1 MTMSR
6 FPVHS
11 IETAPAGSR
20 EGLQAARARFGF
32 VPNLLGML
40 AGSPA
45 ALGAYLGVTE
55 AFGAGTLTEVE
66 RQVVLLTVSHH
77 HECHY
82 CMAAHSAGATMA
94 GIAPEVLE
102 ALRRGEPL
110 PDARLEA
117 LRRTT
122 DRLVTSRGWISQEET
137 GAFLAAGFTEAQLLE
152 VIAGIALKTISNYAN
167 HLAGTP
173 LDAPFAKFAWTKPE
187 PATAGQPVR

>member
-1 MTMSR
+1 MSR

-20 EGLQAARARFGF
+20 EGLQAAKARFGF

-66 RQVVLLTVSHH
+66 RQVVLLTVSRQ

-82 CMAAHSAGATMA
+82 CMAAHSAGAMMA
-94 GIAPEVLE
+94 GIGPEVLE
-102 ALRRGEPL
+102 GLRRGEPL

-122 DRLVTSRGWISQEET
+122 DRLVTARGWISPEEVD
-137 GAFLAAGFTEAQLLE
+137 AFFTAGFTEAQLLE
-152 VIAGIALKTISNYAN
+152 VLAGIALKTISNYAN

-173 LDAPFAKFAWTKPE
+173 LDPPFAKFAWSKKE
-187 PATAGQPVR
+187 LAVASQPGR